1 MDNQLTQ
8 SQFLS
13 LINSLN
19 DGVIVTDEHQKV
31 IHYNAAALSLL
42 NSNTSLENQFIDKV
56 AVLRD
61 KNNKQVLLSKVIDD
75 KKASYENRDLRIEY
89 DDDSYI
95 AVSVNVRSIYK
106 AYKTKDSGIV
116 AIIRDISK
124 EKSLEEERD
133 EFISVVSHEL
143 RTPITIAEGNIS
155 NAQLMISKGSSKNE
169 IISALDKAHDQILFL
184 SELINDLAT
193 LSRAERGKL
202 GLSITTINV
211 NALIRSIHTFY
222 KQDALEK
229 GIHFLN
235 KIDPHL
241 EALQSS
247 ELYVK
252 EILQNLVTNAIK
264 YTDNGSV
271 TIGVRSKPDGIQF
284 YVQDTGIG
292 IKQAELKKIF
302 DKFYRSEDYHT
313 KEHRG
318 TGLGLYITS
327 KLCKLIDAKITVE
340 SQIGK
345 GSTFILYVPN
355 LQLHKK

>member
-13 LINSLN
+13 LINSLS

-42 NSNTSLENQFIDKV
+42 NSNTSLENQSIDKV

-95 AVSVNVRSIYK
+95 AVSVTVRSIYK

-229 GIHFLN
+229 GIHFLI

-345 GSTFILYVPN
+345 GSNFILYVPN
-355 LQLHKK
+355 LQLHRK

>member
-1 MDNQLTQ
+1 MENQLTQ

-13 LINSLN
+13 LINSLS

-42 NSNTSLENQFIDKV
+42 NSNTSLENQSIDKV

-133 EFISVVSHEL
+133 EFISVASHEL

-155 NAQLMISKGSSKNE
+155 NAQLMISKSSSKNQ